1 MFCFSLK
8 RRAHRRYKYAV
19 HQVRRKEEYLKQR
32 MLAEAMLNDSNCN
45 FWSEVRRFVGH
56 HKSVPA
62 LVVDGVSGPEN
73 VANLWCSH
81 FKQLYNTVDGSVSI
95 DLLSALDS
103 GISHDELDRTSI
115 SAEVIEVAIGKLKRG
130 KSDGDT
136 LMSDHII
143 KALSSIWL
151 INAETRF
158 YATIFSRCYYSA
170 NTQRVQGSILVCKL
184 SWNPSSLSKSG
195 FSTTLCTVVLKTVIN

>member
-1 MFCFSLK
+1 MLVLPQLVFCFSLK
-8 RRAHRRYKYAV
+8 RHAHRRYKYAV
-19 HQVRRKEEYLKQR
+19 HQVRRKEEYLKR
-32 MLAEAMLNDSNCN
+32 IRLAEAMLNDHNRN

-73 VANLWCSH
+73 IANLWCSH
-81 FKQLYNTVDGSVSI
+81 FKQLYNTVDGSAST

-103 GISHDELDRTSI
+103 GISHDELDWTSI
-115 SAEVIEVAIGKLKRG
+115 SAKVIEVAIGKLNRG

-143 KALSSIWL
+143 EAPSSICQFL
-151 INAETRF
+151 AHQ
-158 YATIFSRCYYSA
+158 C
-170 NTQRVQGSILVCKL
+170 
-184 SWNPSSLSKSG
+184 
-195 FSTTLCTVVLKTVIN
+195 